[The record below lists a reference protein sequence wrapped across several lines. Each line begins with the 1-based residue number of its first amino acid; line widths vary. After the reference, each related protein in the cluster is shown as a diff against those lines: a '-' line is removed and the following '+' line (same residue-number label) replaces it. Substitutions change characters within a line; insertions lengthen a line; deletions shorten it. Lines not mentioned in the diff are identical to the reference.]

1 MYITH
6 LAALSSLA
14 LSRAYNVHTQPPFQA
29 PETRRGT
36 IQTPA
41 GGHALALARLYVIY
55 IYTHVYI
62 THVYLH
68 I

>member
-6 LAALSSLA
+6 LALFSSLA
-14 LSRAYNVHTQPPFQA
+14 LSRAYNVYTQPPFQA

-41 GGHALALARLYVIY
+41 GGHALALARVYMIY
-55 IYTHVYI
+55 INTHVYE